1 MACSCYTQRRRNI
14 LRGDR
19 VKIIVIK
26 SRQRLRVEDLRK
38 LHMELTDQLPTRIL
52 LLPAECDYE
61 VIDLDISNN
70 SDLVALQRVI
80 RIENK

>member
-1 MACSCYTQRRRNI
+1 M
-14 LRGDR
+14 
-19 VKIIVIK
+19 KIIVIK